1 MGRFSFLHIKQ
12 ANFRGYHMVNLGGQQ
27 ALVATPEKALLDLVS
42 LQEKGEPSEFL
53 LGLRLQNL
61 DTLDLSILHQ
71 QAEDFSIP
79 EMQLAVKEI
88 ERLTKIEQK
97 EYVSL

>member
-1 MGRFSFLHIKQ
+1 
-12 ANFRGYHMVNLGGQQ
+12 MVNLGGQQ

-61 DTLDLSILHQ
+61 DTSYLSILHQ
-71 QAEDFSIP
+71 QAENFSIP